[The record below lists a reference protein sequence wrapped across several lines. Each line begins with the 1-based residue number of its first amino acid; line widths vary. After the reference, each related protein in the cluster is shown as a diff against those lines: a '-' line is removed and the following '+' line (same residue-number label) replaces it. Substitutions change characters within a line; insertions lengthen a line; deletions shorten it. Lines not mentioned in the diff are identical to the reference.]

1 MGAFAGPE
9 IAESGLVLAL
19 DAGNTKGYDNDENL
33 LTYSEDISQN
43 HFNENVSI
51 STNQITSPDGTTTAD
66 KLTSTITG
74 GTNTCH
80 VQKFSAVSIDT
91 ATYTFSVFLKAGT
104 SPQTLINLQLG
115 GGTYQQSRATI
126 NWTSNTITSSDGGT
140 SALTSYPN
148 GWYRVSI
155 TLTNNGTNNAIYPR
169 VYVRG
174 QGTDNVNGEYVY
186 VWGMQVEKGSVATDY
201 TPTTTTA
208 KNRGTT
214 LIDMSGRGNNGTLV
228 TYPNYSNDANGS
240 ILFNSTGPYIQLNQ
254 NSYDITDAYTV
265 SFWVKRISGTGVFL
279 YIGQSST
286 TGMYFESYTNTDLY
300 TWFFGA
306 NSPQNN
312 GNWGANA
319 LSTTQWVNV
328 VMTMVTSTKTQT
340 RYLNGT
346 ISGSPFVFTNAVTAP
361 SAVNWL
367 IKNNS
372 QNWSGY
378 ISDLKLY
385 NRALTAQEIQQNFNA
400 TRSRFSI

>member
-1 MGAFAGPE
+1 MGVFAGPE

-19 DAGNTKGYDNDENL
+19 DAANKKSY
-33 LTYSEDISQN
+33 SQN
-43 HFNENVSI
+43 EFQY
-51 STNQITSPDGTTTAD
+51 STDIFGWS
-66 KLTSTITG
+66 
-74 GTNTCH
+74 
-80 VQKFSAVSIDT
+80 
-91 ATYTFSVFLKAGT
+91 
-104 SPQTLINLQLG
+104 
-115 GGTYQQSRATI
+115 
-126 NWTSNTITSSDGGT
+126 GT
-140 SALTSYPN
+140 SANAATLSRDAISSPVGNTPLKMVVTGNDPHLGTYNSGAWNIAPAGN
-148 GWYRVSI
+148 GQTWVVS
-155 TLTNNGTNNAIYPR
+155 
-169 VYVRG
+169 VYV
-174 QGTDNVNGEYVY
+174 
-186 VWGMQVEKGSVATDY
+186 KASVATTGQIFIFGANSAGTGFVGGAWLAISAGGFNVTTEWTRVSHHITMANADIANIHMRLDGPDSGGTGQTLWWDGLQVERVPSGT
-201 TPTTTTA
+201 TPTPFTSSYYGGSVY
-208 KNRGTT
+208 RDLVG
-214 LIDMSGRGNNGTLV
+214 SNNGTLV

-240 ILFNSTGPYIQLNQ
+240 ILFNSTGPYVQLNV
-254 NSYDITDAYTV
+254 NSYGITDAYTV
-265 SFWVKRISGTGVFL
+265 SFWVKRIGGTGVFL
-279 YIGQSST
+279 YIGQSAT

-361 SAVNWL
+361 SAVSSNWL

-385 NRALTAQEIQQNFNA
+385 NKALSAQEIQQNFIA
-400 TRSRFSI
+400 TRSRYSI

>member
-1 MGAFAGPE
+1 MGVFAGPE

-19 DAGNTKGYDNDENL
+19 DAANKKSY
-33 LTYSEDISQN
+33 SQN
-43 HFNENVSI
+43 EFQY
-51 STNQITSPDGTTTAD
+51 STDIFGWS
-66 KLTSTITG
+66 
-74 GTNTCH
+74 
-80 VQKFSAVSIDT
+80 
-91 ATYTFSVFLKAGT
+91 
-104 SPQTLINLQLG
+104 
-115 GGTYQQSRATI
+115 
-126 NWTSNTITSSDGGT
+126 GT
-140 SALTSYPN
+140 SANAATLSRDAISSPVGNTPLKMEVTGNDPHLGTYNSGAWNIAPAGN
-148 GWYRVSI
+148 GQTWVVS
-155 TLTNNGTNNAIYPR
+155 
-169 VYVRG
+169 VYV
-174 QGTDNVNGEYVY
+174 
-186 VWGMQVEKGSVATDY
+186 KASVATTGQIFIFGANSAGTGFVGGAWLAISAGGFNVTTEWTRVSHHITMANADIANIHMRLDGPDSGGTGQTLWWDGLQVERVPSGT
-201 TPTTTTA
+201 TPTPFTSSYYGGSVY
-208 KNRGTT
+208 RDLVG
-214 LIDMSGRGNNGTLV
+214 SNNGTLV

-240 ILFNSTGPYIQLNQ
+240 ILFNSTGPYVQLNV
-254 NSYDITDAYTV
+254 NSYGITDAYTV
-265 SFWVKRISGTGVFL
+265 SFWVKRIGGTGVFL
-279 YIGQSST
+279 YIGQSAT

-361 SAVNWL
+361 SAVSSNWL

-385 NRALTAQEIQQNFNA
+385 NKALSAQEIQQNFIA
-400 TRSRFSI
+400 TRSRYSI

>member
-1 MGAFAGPE
+1 MGAFAGPNISE
-9 IAESGLVLAL
+9 NSLVLAL
-19 DAGNTKGYDNDENL
+19 DAANKKSYSQNEFQYSTDIFGWSGTSANAATLSRDAISSPVGNTPLKMVVTGNDPHIQ
-33 LTYSEDISQN
+33 TYNTGTWNIAPAGNGQTWVVSVYVKASVATTGEIYIFGANSAGTGFVGGAWLAISAVEFNVTTEWARVSYYITMANADIAFIHTRLDGPGTGGTGQTIWWDGLQV
-43 HFNENVSI
+43 ERV
-51 STNQITSPDGTTTAD
+51 PDGTTTP
-66 KLTSTITG
+66 TP
-74 GTNTCH
+74 
-80 VQKFSAVSIDT
+80 F
-91 ATYTFSVFLKAGT
+91 
-104 SPQTLINLQLG
+104 
-115 GGTYQQSRATI
+115 
-126 NWTSNTITSSDGGT
+126 TSSYYG
-140 SALTSYPN
+140 
-148 GWYRVSI
+148 
-155 TLTNNGTNNAIYPR
+155 
-169 VYVRG
+169 
-174 QGTDNVNGEYVY
+174 
-186 VWGMQVEKGSVATDY
+186 GSVYRDLV
-201 TPTTTTA
+201 
-208 KNRGTT
+208 G
-214 LIDMSGRGNNGTLV
+214 SNNGTLV

-254 NSYDITDAYTV
+254 NSYDITDVYTV

-306 NSPQNN
+306 NSPQHN

-361 SAVNWL
+361 SGSGNWL

-385 NRALTAQEIQQNFNA
+385 NRALTAQEIQQNFIA
-400 TRSRFSI
+400 IRSRFGI

>member
-1 MGAFAGPE
+1 MGVFAGPE

-19 DAGNTKGYDNDENL
+19 DAANKKSY
-33 LTYSEDISQN
+33 SQN
-43 HFNENVSI
+43 EFQY
-51 STNQITSPDGTTTAD
+51 STDIFGWS
-66 KLTSTITG
+66 
-74 GTNTCH
+74 
-80 VQKFSAVSIDT
+80 
-91 ATYTFSVFLKAGT
+91 
-104 SPQTLINLQLG
+104 
-115 GGTYQQSRATI
+115 
-126 NWTSNTITSSDGGT
+126 GT
-140 SALTSYPN
+140 SANAATLSRDAISSPVGNTPLKMVVTGNDPHLGTYNTGAWNIAPAGN
-148 GWYRVSI
+148 GQTWVVS
-155 TLTNNGTNNAIYPR
+155 
-169 VYVRG
+169 VYV
-174 QGTDNVNGEYVY
+174 
-186 VWGMQVEKGSVATDY
+186 KASVATTGQIFIFGANSAGTGFVGGAWLAISAGGFNVTTEWTRVSHHITMANADIANIHMRLDGPDSGGTGQTLWWDGLQVERVPSGT
-201 TPTTTTA
+201 TPTPFTSSYYGGSVY
-208 KNRGTT
+208 RDLVG
-214 LIDMSGRGNNGTLV
+214 SNNGTLV

-240 ILFNSTGPYIQLNQ
+240 ILFNSTGPYVQLNV
-254 NSYDITDAYTV
+254 NSYGITDAYTV
-265 SFWVKRISGTGVFL
+265 SFWVKRIGGTGVFL
-279 YIGQSST
+279 YIGQSAT

-361 SAVNWL
+361 SAVSSNWL

-385 NRALTAQEIQQNFNA
+385 NKALSAQEIQQNFIA
-400 TRSRFSI
+400 TRSRYSI

>member
-1 MGAFAGPE
+1 MGVFAGPNISE
-9 IAESGLVLAL
+9 NSLVLAL
-19 DAGNTKGYDNDENL
+19 DAANKKSYSQNEFQYSTDIVTFSGTGGANSTITRDTISSPVGNTPLKMVVTGNDPYVSSMYNTPSDNIAPAANGQTWIVSVYIKANVATTGQIFILGAAADGNVFDAV
-33 LTYSEDISQN
+33 TGQIAAGG
-43 HFNENVSI
+43 VSI
-51 STNQITSPDGTTTAD
+51 GTDWTRVSYTFTFTKGISFIQVRLDGPETGGTGQTVWWDGLQVERVPSGTTTP
-66 KLTSTITG
+66 TP
-74 GTNTCH
+74 
-80 VQKFSAVSIDT
+80 F
-91 ATYTFSVFLKAGT
+91 
-104 SPQTLINLQLG
+104 
-115 GGTYQQSRATI
+115 
-126 NWTSNTITSSDGGT
+126 TSSYYG
-140 SALTSYPN
+140 
-148 GWYRVSI
+148 
-155 TLTNNGTNNAIYPR
+155 
-169 VYVRG
+169 
-174 QGTDNVNGEYVY
+174 
-186 VWGMQVEKGSVATDY
+186 GSVYRDLV
-201 TPTTTTA
+201 
-208 KNRGTT
+208 G
-214 LIDMSGRGNNGTLV
+214 SNNGTLV

-254 NSYDITDAYTV
+254 NSYDITDVYTV

-361 SAVNWL
+361 SAVSSNWL

-385 NRALTAQEIQQNFNA
+385 NRALTAQEIQQNFIA